1 MSIPILLAKLSP
13 PPLPAAYVPRER
25 LDRLWTAWR
34 ARRLVLVTA
43 GAGFGKTSFLAAQ
56 ARTRGRACLWYTVD
70 ETDTD
75 LASFLTH
82 LAHLAESPST
92 AGGPPAVEVRHRP
105 HGTSPAEVLALLVRS
120 LRARGPRAMLVIDDL
135 HLASDTPEVQHFL
148 ERLIRFLPEE
158 TTLALASREPIELA
172 TAKLR
177 AQGGVAAL
185 TANDLKLTAEEVSAL
200 YHRRFPDADH
210 PERVFRRIAT
220 RTEGWAAGVEIF
232 LQNLEGDRVPAI
244 DAALARVTAAGTG
257 WFAYFAEEVL
267 RRLDLPTQDFLCRS
281 ALLPRL
287 DPALCD
293 EVLGRQDS
301 RTVLERLCA
310 RNLFTFTS
318 SGEPAGYRY
327 HRLFQEFLR
336 EQLRR
341 RLSATAIHRLHR
353 RAARAL
359 IRSGAWAD
367 ALTASVEGGDVGGAL
382 RLMERVGEG
391 LLVSGQYQAV
401 GGALGRIPARH
412 LQRHPGAL
420 FVLGRLCDIQA
431 RWPEAQI
438 HYRQALR
445 LSTSS
450 RQRAE
455 LLRLQGRLNC
465 RWGRYAA
472 GLSCFRRA
480 QAEPGSR
487 HWRTQAGILVLV
499 GVSSCELGRID
510 EAEEQM
516 EKAIAILRRH
526 QDVFGEARALCLLA
540 ANVHRS
546 RGEFRRGRDAVQ
558 QALVSFQKLGERR
571 QVCYALCILADLT
584 LAAGERR
591 AALDQASEG
600 LRLAEALEYPSVEAH
615 AHQTLGQISLL
626 EGDLPRAQMHFETTL
641 RIGATLEEQEFAVM
655 PRLSLAQ
662 ISLSS
667 GNAHAA
673 RRLARAA
680 LALAVS
686 ARTPWPM
693 GKCHLT
699 LGRLER
705 TAASRGRQWRRAETL
720 FRRIGAHHDLHHVL
734 LLRLAADDV
743 PARQRRRVL
752 QELLAGVARFE
763 HDLLLREVE
772 PEAGACI
779 LTEALRGGIEVE
791 YCGSLL
797 AAIGP
802 RAVPHLEALLA
813 DAAPEARA
821 RAIELLSLIGG
832 GQARTALE
840 QAAARSGETGRAAR
854 EAIADLT
861 GGSAPSM
868 KIQALGELEVHA
880 GPLRLTHGGWRSTRA
895 LRLFLL
901 LLVHRFRWV
910 PRDVI
915 LEALW
920 PEAEPE
926 KAFNNL
932 RQTIHVLRRTL
943 EPDLPRTLPSR
954 YVRFRNEACR
964 LEPGE
969 DHEYDVETFETTLQQ
984 GERLWHAGQR
994 GRARAHLLEAL
1005 SLYRGDFLAESPY
1018 EEFAAAERE
1027 HLRDR
1032 VLRAI
1037 ERLLESR
1044 AAAREW
1050 EELALLSRRALALD
1064 PYRECHYRHLMQAHL
1079 HLGHRHEALAG
1090 YHEYEAMMVNEMGL
1104 PPSERMKSLVE
1115 QVIALGPGAHSAS
1128 APRSG
1133 RRPAIALHRS

>member
-1 MSIPILLAKLSP
+1 MSIPILPAKLSP
-13 PPLPAAYVPRER
+13 PPLPVAYVPRER
-25 LDRLWTAWR
+25 LDRLWAGWHET
-34 ARRLVLVTA
+34 RLILVTA

-56 ARTRGRACLWYTVD
+56 ARARGRGCLWYSVD

-75 LASFLTH
+75 LASFLAH
-82 LAHLAESPST
+82 LAHLADSRKS
-92 AGGPPAVEVRHRP
+92 AAGPPSVERQHSAQGP
-105 HGTSPAEVLALLVRS
+105 SPAEVLALIVRS
-120 LRARGPRAMLVIDDL
+120 LRARGPHAMLVIDDL
-135 HLASDTPEVQHFL
+135 HLATAAPAAQHFL

-158 TTLALASREPIELA
+158 TTLALASREPIELG
-172 TAKLR
+172 TAKQR
-177 AQGGVAAL
+177 AQGGVAVL
-185 TANDLKLTAEEVSAL
+185 TANDLRLTAEEVSAL
-200 YHRRFPDADH
+200 YHRRFPGAAH
-210 PERVFRRIAT
+210 QERVFRRITA

-232 LQNLEGDRVPAI
+232 LQNLEGDSAAAI
-244 DAALARVTAAGTG
+244 DATLARVTAAGTG

-267 RRLDLPTQDFLCRS
+267 CRLDPQTQDFLCKS

-287 DPALCD
+287 DPELCD
-293 EVLGRQDS
+293 QLLGRQNS
-301 RTVLERLCA
+301 RAVLERLCE
-310 RNLFTFTS
+310 RNLFTFAS
-318 SGEPAGYRY
+318 AGEPPGYRY

-341 RLSATAIHRLHR
+341 RLSPTAIQRLHR

-359 IRSGAWAD
+359 IRSSAWAD
-367 ALTASVEGGDVGGAL
+367 ALTASVEGGDLGGAL

-401 GGALGRIPARH
+401 GSALNRIPARDLH
-412 LQRHPGAL
+412 RHAAAL
-420 FVLGRLCDIQA
+420 FILGRLCDIQA
-431 RWPEAQI
+431 RWQEAET

-455 LLRLQGRLNC
+455 LLRLLGRLNC
-465 RWGRYAA
+465 RWGRYAT
-472 GLSCFRRA
+472 GLSFFRRA

-487 HWRTQAGILVLV
+487 HWRTRAGILELV

-510 EAEEQM
+510 EAEAQM
-516 EKAIAILRRH
+516 ETAIAIRRRR
-526 QDVFGEARALCLLA
+526 QDHFGEARALCFLA
-540 ANVHRS
+540 ANVHHS

-558 QALVSFQKLGERR
+558 QALVAFQKLGERR

-591 AALDQASEG
+591 TALDQASEG

-615 AHQTLGQISLL
+615 THQTLGRIAML
-626 EGDLPRAQMHFETTL
+626 EGDLACAQMHFEKTL
-641 RIGATLEEQEFAVM
+641 RVGETLEEQEFAVI
-655 PRLSLAQ
+655 PRLSLAE
-662 ISLSS
+662 ISLAR
-667 GNAHAA
+667 GNHHAA

-686 ARTPWPM
+686 ARTLWQI
-693 GKCHLT
+693 GKCHLV

-705 TAASRGRQWRRAETL
+705 TTGPAGRHWRRAEAL
-720 FRRIGAHHDLHHVL
+720 FRRIGAHYDLHHVL
-734 LLRLAADDV
+734 LLRLAVDDF
-743 PARQRRRVL
+743 PARQRLRVL
-752 QELLAGVARFE
+752 QELLAGVARLE

-772 PEAGACI
+772 PEAGARI
-779 LTEALRGGIEVE
+779 LVEALREGIEIQ
-791 YCGSLL
+791 YSGSLL
-797 AAIGP
+797 VGIGP
-802 RAVPHLEALLA
+802 RAVPHLESLLGSSN
-813 DAAPEARA
+813 PEAHA

-832 GQARTALE
+832 EQARAALT
-840 QAAARSGETGRAAR
+840 QAARRSGEAGRAAR
-854 EAIADLT
+854 EAVAEFS
-861 GGSAPSM
+861 GGSAPPL
-868 KIQALGELEVHA
+868 KIRALGQLEVHA
-880 GPLRLTHGGWRSTRA
+880 GPHRMTHGGWRSARA

-901 LLVHRFRWV
+901 LIVHRFRWV

-915 LEALW
+915 LETLW

-926 KAFNNL
+926 KAINNL

-943 EPDLPRTLPSR
+943 EPDLPRTLQSR
-954 YVRFRNEACR
+954 YIRFHNEACR

-969 DHEYDVETFETTLQQ
+969 GHEYDVEAFEATLQQ
-984 GERLWHAGQR
+984 GERYWHAGQR
-994 GRARAHLLEAL
+994 GRARSSLLEAL
-1005 SLYRGDFLAESPY
+1005 SLYRGDFLAENPY

-1037 ERLLESR
+1037 ERLLELR

-1064 PYRECHYRHLMQAHL
+1064 PYRECHYRHLMLAHL
-1079 HLGHRHEALAG
+1079 HLGHRREALAG
-1090 YHEYEAMMVNEMGL
+1090 YHEYEAMMINEMGL

-1115 QVIALGPGAHSAS
+1115 QVIALGPAAHPTS
-1128 APRSG
+1128 P
-1133 RRPAIALHRS
+1133 PLDPE